1 MQLQAAAATLGA
13 VGLSSGGA
21 AAGARRRDSG
31 MSAHVRGQSGGS
43 VLWMPPERAS
53 QMYAVF
59 DDNGDGL
66 DYGQDDDADAELSAC
81 VDEGEGETT
90 FDSECDGESAALPP
104 APGRVRQPGAA
115 TKSRQKKPA
124 RMEKAEDLEK
134 EAPKKRQTAAQ
145 LSQAQL
151 ALKVR
156 SREAR
161 LPLHFVGESF
171 SQFIFSSRSPYISL
185 FDSHKGDVYALAM
198 TLWEI
203 QSRKEPF
210 ANLSTFRVGRLVM
223 GGERPAITKG
233 CDPTFADVVRM
244 GWHQQPEKR
253 PSAQDIVRTLEALLL
268 QGEEV

>member
-1 MQLQAAAATLGA
+1 MRVLLTLGRALPTIFNRAFPPPSLVAAHRATRGDAASSEGVQLQAAAATLGA

-81 VDEGEGETT
+81 VDVDEGEGEGEGETT

-104 APGRVRQPGAA
+104 APGRVRQPGVA

-161 LPLHFVGESF
+161 LPLHFVRESF
-171 SQFIFSSRSPYISL
+171 SQFIFL
-185 FDSHKGDVYALAM
+185 FALP
-198 TLWEI
+198 LHI
-203 QSRKEPF
+203 F
-210 ANLSTFRVGRLVM
+210 V
-223 GGERPAITKG
+223 
-233 CDPTFADVVRM
+233 
-244 GWHQQPEKR
+244 
-253 PSAQDIVRTLEALLL
+253 
-268 QGEEV
+268 